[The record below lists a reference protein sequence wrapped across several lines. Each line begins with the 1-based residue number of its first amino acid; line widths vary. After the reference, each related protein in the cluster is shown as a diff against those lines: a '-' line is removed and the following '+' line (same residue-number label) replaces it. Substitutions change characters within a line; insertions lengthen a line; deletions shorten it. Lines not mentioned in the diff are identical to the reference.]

1 MDGLK
6 VDKPLDREAFEV
18 GSSEE
23 NEGLIVDEL
32 NVDWLEDNEGLI
44 VGRLAVD
51 RVEVKEGLSVES
63 IGYTLEGSEGAGA
76 DEEGR
81 AGVAVCSWHFP
92 LVIETS
98 SIAMWLW
105 IDPAIPSNVT

>member
-6 VDKPLDREAFEV
+6 VDKPLDREALEV

-51 RVEVKEGLSVES
+51 RVEVKEGLWRKAVKAQAQMKRGE
-63 IGYTLEGSEGAGA
+63 LELLFAH
-76 DEEGR
+76 DIFH
-81 AGVAVCSWHFP
+81 W
-92 LVIETS
+92 
-98 SIAMWLW
+98 
-105 IDPAIPSNVT
+105 